1 MQDRGVLVVRCG
13 WAHTASVAR
22 QRRNGRLFA
31 AAVPGQGPRP
41 TAPGATPTRAGRPLQ
56 ADSVTVTG
64 LSAASAVGACSHT
77 RHLLRAMRGAYRLS
91 GGSLGSAPVA
101 GARACVVAP
110 LERHCSTGSRL
121 RGGVAALSSLLC
133 WVSLPVWCGLLVG
146 RLVAQGRKCALPV
159 DCGRY
164 RSAARPERD
173 CGAHTTQGSK
183 RHRRERSAADRR
195 ASASR
200 SGSRHRD
207 SREDPSTRQKPRDS
221 SSRATCQTLGEPFLR
236 AGPPEGHRTRLRACG
251 RMDAERS
258 AVHPH
263 VAGRPRRYPYGH
275 RRRSR
280 RVDGARI
287 GPLLRRD
294 L

>member
-1 MQDRGVLVVRCG
+1 V
-13 WAHTASVAR
+13 WSWT
-22 QRRNGRLFA
+22 RRSRRHAGSR
-31 AAVPGQGPRP
+31 GPRRSLRLG
-41 TAPGATPTRAGRPLQ
+41 TNRSCRSGATPTRAGRPLQ

-101 GARACVVAP
+101 GARDPAEWPHSNATARP
-110 LERHCSTGSRL
+110 AHAYMAASRRRPHCFRVGCHCR
-121 RGGVAALSSLLC
+121 
-133 WVSLPVWCGLLVG
+133 WWCGLVVG
-146 RLVAQGRKCALPV
+146 RLVAQGRKGALPV

-221 SSRATCQTLGEPFLR
+221 SPRATCQTLGEPFLR
-236 AGPPEGHRTRLRACG
+236 AGPPEDHRTRLRACG